1 MNIDKQKQLHAK
13 FMASVASNLI
23 GKGSSNTGLSEEYME
38 YVAVKSCL
46 AAKYML
52 EVYIHNWDRWEGL
65 ADGQS
70 RTNENK

>member
-23 GKGSSNTGLSEEYME
+23 GKASSTGLSEEYME

-46 AAKYML
+46 AAEYML
-52 EVYIHNWDRWEGL
+52 EVYIHNWNQWEGFV
-65 ADGQS
+65 DGQS
-70 RTNENK
+70 SFDRNK